1 MMNALASDGVWRA
14 PYLVQG
20 TVDEATG
27 ETSPLQYAGS
37 SRRVTTKATAAA
49 LRGML
54 GEVVREGLGQKAMPS
69 DGSAGG
75 KTGTAQTGRFSPG
88 GEEYT
93 DLWFAGFWPL
103 EHPRYTIV
111 VMLDETTALSSE
123 AAVLF
128 ARMCDGLRYL
138 DAPETD
144 IDKES
149 ADAYNG

>member
-1 MMNALASDGVWRA
+1 M
-14 PYLVQG
+14 
-20 TVDEATG
+20 
-27 ETSPLQYAGS
+27 
-37 SRRVTTKATAAA
+37 
-49 LRGML
+49 
-54 GEVVREGLGQKAMPS
+54 
-69 DGSAGG
+69 
-75 KTGTAQTGRFSPG
+75 
-88 GEEYT
+88 
-93 DLWFAGFWPL
+93 WFAGFWPL